1 MANNTI
7 LSANSGVGDTIRDI
21 DRAGVKT
28 PVSLL
33 DVGGAAGEALVGDP
47 GVELPVKIKTL
58 DGPAN
63 DAFARLRVSQPAT
76 LFDAQ
81 MTYDLQPLLYEQI
94 TAETGATIAYDSTNR
109 MALMTFAATPVGG
122 KAYMQTYEYFRYQ
135 PGKSQLIFTTYNFKA
150 QVADVL
156 KFIGYSDGTNGIEF
170 QNDGT
175 KNQFVIYSGTA
186 NGNQVAEQADWNLDT
201 LDGDGPSGITLDI
214 SKTQL
219 LVIDFQALYIGR
231 VRCGF
236 SFAGKIVYVHEF
248 DAANLLTVPYM
259 QNANL
264 PVRGGMI
271 STATGGTVSTTMNH
285 ICSSVS
291 SEGGIED
298 THGYTFT
305 AEGTVTA
312 GSGVDTHILSIQP
325 KATFNSIPNRS
336 KFQLESVEVLVTGT
350 NPVLWKLCLGQALTG
365 ETLTDV
371 NATYSAVQTVAGALS
386 GSPAI
391 ILASGYN
398 PTASTGSSTT
408 VTKQF
413 MNRYPI
419 TLDAAGAARIMG
431 RLTILVQGIGG
442 NSATRCKLNWR
453 EVR

>member
-47 GVELPVKIKTL
+47 GVVLPVAIQIS
-58 DGPAN
+58 DGPSV
-63 DAFARLRVSQPAT
+63 DAFARLRMASPVS

-81 MTYDLQPLLYEQI
+81 LTYDLQPLLYEQI
-94 TAETGATIAYDSTNR
+94 TAETGATIAHDSTNR
-109 MALMTFAATPVGG
+109 MALMTFAATPMGG
-122 KAYMQTYEYFRYQ
+122 KAYMQSYEYFRYQ
-135 PGKSQLIFTTYNFKA
+135 PGKSQLIFVTYNFKS

-156 KFIGYSDGTNGIEF
+156 KFTGYSDGVNGIEF

-186 NGNQVAEQADWNLDT
+186 NGNQVAEQTDWNLDT
-201 LDGDGPSGITLDI
+201 LDGNGPSGIALDI
-214 SKTQL
+214 SKTQI
-219 LVIDFQALYIGR
+219 LVIDFQALYVGR

-236 SFAGKIVYVHEF
+236 SFAGRIVYVHEF
-248 DAANLLTVPYM
+248 DAANVLAVPYI

-264 PVRGGMI
+264 PVRHGMI
-271 STATGGTVSTTMNH
+271 STATGGTVSTTMNF
-285 ICSSVS
+285 ICAAVE
-291 SEGGIED
+291 SEAGIED

-305 AEGTVTA
+305 TEGTVTA
-312 GSGVDTHILSIQP
+312 GSGTDTHILSVQP
-325 KATFNSIPNRS
+325 KPTFNSIVNRS
-336 KFQLESVEVLVTGT
+336 KFQLESVEILVTGT
-350 NPVLWKLCLGQALTG
+350 NPVLWKLCLGQVLTG

-371 NATYSAVQTVAGALS
+371 NATYSAVQIVAGALS

-408 VTKQF
+408 VTKEF
-413 MNRYPI
+413 LNRYPI
-419 TLDAAGAARIMG
+419 TLDAAGDARVLA
-431 RLTILVQGIGG
+431 RLTVLVQGIGG